1 MTVDMGVILSV
12 AGTVITVL
20 FGLLG
25 FFVKKA
31 FNDLDNKASK
41 SELED
46 VKEDIEKNSTAINKI
61 KENYLTKQDF
71 FNEQAKTEKKLDKIM
86 DILMEMKGGGSR

>member
-1 MTVDMGVILSV
+1 MTVDTGVILSV
-12 AGTVITVL
+12 AGTVIAAL

-25 FFVKKA
+25 FFIKKA

-46 VKEDIEKNSTAINKI
+46 VKADIEKNCSAINKI

-71 FNEQAKTEKKLDKIM
+71 FNEQAKTEKKT
-86 DILMEMKGGGSR
+86 

>member
-71 FNEQAKTEKKLDKIM
+71 FIEQAKTEKKLDKIM